1 MRLKIKHGMCH
12 DFNFALATK
21 AKAWKGAGPKFN
33 LEVTF
38 ALPRSEGMNSH
49 TPKWTP
55 TLGVGIFKKVF

>member
-21 AKAWKGAGPKFN
+21 AKAWKGAGPKCN

-55 TLGVGIFKKVF
+55 TLGVGIPMES